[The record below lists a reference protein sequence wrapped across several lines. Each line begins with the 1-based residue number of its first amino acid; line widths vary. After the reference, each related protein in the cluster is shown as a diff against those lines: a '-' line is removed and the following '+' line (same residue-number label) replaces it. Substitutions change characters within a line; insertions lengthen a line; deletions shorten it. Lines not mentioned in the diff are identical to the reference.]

1 MVHGFAGSKGT
12 ALRGPGHINHP
23 QAMGNQTLFNN
34 RTLDGCES
42 DWSPNCTNNIVMQ
55 RKRNQIDQSTDFHSI
70 LLAERNLIVSGP
82 DGGLEV
88 LTSSEGL
95 AVDDQAP
102 LLHEQFVA
110 LRQRAMNGRKL
121 NLIDAALERLTAA
134 TSESAKSA
142 ARTFRENGSMSSP
155 GPRTAWPAR
164 NDWNGRGL
172 WMRPPSCWSHKGR
185 IKAKMHRSILR
196 MRSKN

>member
-1 MVHGFAGSKGT
+1 MLHGFAGSKGA
-12 ALRGPGHINHP
+12 ALRGPGHRNHP

-34 RTLDGCES
+34 RTLHGCES
-42 DWSPNCTNNIVMQ
+42 DWSPNCTNGIVMQ

-82 DGGLEV
+82 DGGLEL

-121 NLIDAALERLTAA
+121 NLIDAALERLDRGDFGECQECGEDIPRKRLNVIPWAA
-134 TSESAKSA
+134 HCVACQE
-142 ARTFRENGSMSSP
+142 RFEREGSLD
-155 GPRTAWPAR
+155 APA
-164 NDWNGRGL
+164 L
-172 WMRPPSCWSHKGR
+172 MLV
-185 IKAKMHRSILR
+185 A
-196 MRSKN
+196 

>member
-1 MVHGFAGSKGT
+1 
-12 ALRGPGHINHP
+12 
-23 QAMGNQTLFNN
+23 
-34 RTLDGCES
+34 
-42 DWSPNCTNNIVMQ
+42 MQ

-82 DGGLEV
+82 DGGLEL

-121 NLIDAALERLTAA
+121 NLIDAALERLDRGDFGECRECGEDIPRKRLNVIPWAA
-134 TSESAKSA
+134 HCVACQE
-142 ARTFRENGSMSSP
+142 RFERE
-155 GPRTAWPAR
+155 
-164 NDWNGRGL
+164 
-172 WMRPPSCWSHKGR
+172 
-185 IKAKMHRSILR
+185 RSLDALAL
-196 MRSKN
+196 MLVA